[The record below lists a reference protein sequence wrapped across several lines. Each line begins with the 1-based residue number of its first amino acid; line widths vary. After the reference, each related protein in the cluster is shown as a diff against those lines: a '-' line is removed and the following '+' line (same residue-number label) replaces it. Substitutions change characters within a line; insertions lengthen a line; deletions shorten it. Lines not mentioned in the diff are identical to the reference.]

1 MALQPAHSTDRQQFH
16 DLVEELAN
24 QLCPAVDGE
33 FDFSVK
39 VSAHDE
45 SIDKLQM
52 LINLVLDSAR
62 RSLDDL
68 TEKNRDLA
76 ERTDSLTRA
85 RSALEHEAAERANS
99 ETKYRAILDNAA
111 DGIVTIDENG
121 IVESFNAAAGGIFG
135 YSAAEVLG
143 RNIKMLMPAPDREE
157 HDGHIHNYLRTG
169 VAKVVGIRREIVG
182 RRQDGSTFPI
192 DLHVAELHLGE
203 QRMFTG
209 IVRDITQQKQTQER
223 MRENNAMMID
233 ALEREKRSAIQLEA
247 AMERLTAAR
256 DQAKS
261 ASRAKSEFLANMSH
275 EIRTPM
281 TAILGFADA
290 LLDNLHDPE
299 NVEAVSIIK
308 QNGQHL
314 LQIINDI
321 LDISKIEAGKLEV
334 ERIRCSPAQVVA
346 EVKALM
352 QVRADAKDLR
362 ILTEYIGNVPE
373 TIESDPT
380 RLKQILVNLVGNAV
394 KFTEVG
400 GVRLIIRFID
410 DGPEPKMQF
419 DVLDTGIGMTAE
431 HVSRLFQ
438 AFSQADSST
447 TRKFGGTGL
456 GLMISKRLAEMLGGN
471 ITVESKLGQWSQFRF
486 TVTTGPLDG
495 VKMLEDPAMAAIAN
509 PEEITAAKGDVSSL
523 DCRILL
529 AEDGPDNQRLIAH
542 MLKKA
547 GAQVAVV
554 ENGKLAADAA
564 LAARD
569 GDKPFDVIVM
579 DMQMPVMDG
588 YEATGLLRQKGYT
601 RPILALTAHTMAGDR
616 QKCLAAGCDDYAMKP
631 IDRYKLIESIKT
643 LLAPAKAADTSHA
656 QLIGAA
662 AASQASSD

>member
-1 MALQPAHSTDRQQFH
+1 MASQPAHSADRQQLH
-16 DLVEELAN
+16 DLVEELAD

-33 FDFSVK
+33 FDFAVK

-62 RSLDDL
+62 RGLDDL
-68 TEKNRDLA
+68 TKKNRDLA
-76 ERTDSLTRA
+76 EHSDSLTRA
-85 RSALEHEAAERANS
+85 RSALEHEAAQRAHS
-99 ETKYRAILDNAA
+99 EIQYRAILDNAA
-111 DGIVTIDENG
+111 DGIVTIDEGG
-121 IVESFNAAAGGIFG
+121 IVESFNAAASRIFG
-135 YSAAEVLG
+135 YIAEEVLG
-143 RNIKMLMPAPDREE
+143 RNIKMLMPSPDREG
-157 HDGHIHNYLRTG
+157 HDGYIHDYLRTG
-169 VAKVVGIRREIVG
+169 VAKVVGIRREVVG
-182 RRQDGSTFPI
+182 RRKDGSTFPL
-192 DLHVAELHLGE
+192 DLHVAELQLGE
-203 QRMFTG
+203 RRVFTG
-209 IVRDITQQKQTQER
+209 VVRDITEQKQTQDR

-275 EIRTPM
+275 
-281 TAILGFADA
+281 AILGFADA

-588 YEATGLLRQKGYT
+588 YEATGLLRRKGYT